1 MVPRMQMLARS
12 RLWLIL
18 CGVAGLAA
26 GGAGCADLD
35 EAPAGPGGA
44 DLFLGEPGPGRGGAD
59 TELTPLPSDAV
70 LRVHYPRKDALFSR
84 IAVRG
89 DAGGLSWGSGRAMT
103 RISDTTWQ
111 LRLRTS
117 DLTGGRALEW
127 KPLLDDATWSRGAN
141 YRALP
146 GQTVDIYPHFVQAG
160 GRYERRYSSFRST
173 KLGNTR
179 GVWVYLPP
187 SYDENPD
194 PQNRYP
200 VVYMHDG
207 QNLFDPRYAF
217 GGRTWRVP
225 ATLDGGIDALDPSLH
240 LPEVVVVGPENT
252 ADRIYE
258 YTPTKG
264 TEKDLEGG
272 GGDLY
277 LDFLV
282 SELKPVI
289 DRELRTLPDA
299 AHTVLAGS
307 SLGGLITAYAGSK
320 HAAVF
325 GRLGIFSPSTWWDGK
340 VIISMVKASPQR
352 PLRVY
357 VDSGDSGPSGDDS
370 VNTRALADTYR
381 RDLGYRDGVDFLYV
395 LMPGAVHNEDAW
407 AARLPAAL
415 RFLLAGL

>member
-1 MVPRMQMLARS
+1 MVPRMQRLARC

-18 CGVAGLAA
+18 CGIAELAV
-26 GGAGCADLD
+26 GGAGCAGLD
-35 EAPAGPGGA
+35 EVSAAPGAADLVGGGPGP
-44 DLFLGEPGPGRGGAD
+44 ERGGDPD
-59 TELTPLPSDAV
+59 TALTPLASDAV

-103 RISDTTWQ
+103 RVSDTTWQ

-127 KPLLDDATWSRGAN
+127 KPLLDDATWSRGKN

-160 GRYERRYSSFRST
+160 GRYERRYTSFRST

-194 PQNRYP
+194 PQN
-200 VVYMHDG
+200 
-207 QNLFDPRYAF
+207 LFDPRYAF

-225 ATLDGGIDALDPSLH
+225 ETLDGGIDALDPSLH

-264 TEKDLEGG
+264 TEKDLVGG
-272 GGDLY
+272 GGDQY

-307 SLGGLITAYAGSK
+307 SLGGLITAYAGTK

-325 GRLGIFSPSTWWDGK
+325 GRLGIFSPSTWWDDK
-340 VIISMVKASPQR
+340 VLLTMVKASPQR
-352 PLRVY
+352 PLRIY

-381 RDLGYRDGVDFLYV
+381 TDLGYRDGVDFLYV
-395 LMPGAVHNEDAW
+395 LKPGAVHNEDAW

>member
-1 MVPRMQMLARS
+1 MQRLAGTW
-12 RLWLIL
+12 LWLIL
-18 CGVAGLAA
+18 CGVAELAV
-26 GGAGCADLD
+26 GGCADLD
-35 EAPAGPGGA
+35 EGPAAPGAA
-44 DLFLGEPGPGRGGAD
+44 DLLGGETGPGRGGGTD
-59 TELTPLPSDAV
+59 TELVPLASDAV

-103 RISDTTWQ
+103 RINETTWQ

-217 GGRTWRVP
+217 GGRTWRV
-225 ATLDGGIDALDPSLH
+225 AEALDGGIDALDPSLH

-277 LDFLV
+277 LDFLI

-299 AHTVLAGS
+299 AHTALAGS
-307 SLGGLITAYAGSK
+307 SLGGLITAYAGTK

-340 VIISMVKASPQR
+340 VIITMVKASPQR
-352 PLRVY
+352 PQRIY

-381 RDLGYRDGVDFLYV
+381 TDLGYRDGVDFLYV